1 MKYSADA
8 YLPCIWHT
16 TNNISLSRALC
27 TKNAGAI
34 PTAIIVASSCTTIGV
49 GGSVLASGFDRVVV
63 AVDRIDE
70 TQDDAHS
77 NHDVENGEDFP
88 PPSVWGEKSP

>member
-16 TNNISLSRALC
+16 TTNISLSGALC
-27 TKNAGAI
+27 TKNAGAR
-34 PTAIIVASSCTTIGV
+34 PTAIIVASSCTTIGI

-77 NHDVENGEDFP
+77 NHDVEDGL
-88 PPSVWGEKSP
+88 SLIHI